1 MVPLNEEFARKL
13 VFLCGLKPWVWKI
26 LYQRIEHL
34 KNMPKFNEDG
44 GMHGG

>member
-1 MVPLNEEFARKL
+1 MVPLNKEFARKL
-13 VFLCGLKPWVWKI
+13 VFLCGLKPWKI

-44 GMHGG
+44 GMHGR